1 MFRIEVSLGNAYCL
15 KLGYALSWG
24 MTYASPELAVAAAAD
39 FAGSQ
44 AALAR
49 ALKATAPTINQWAK
63 GVRPVPEKM
72 AVAIEA
78 ITKGAV
84 TRQDLRPDDWQAIWP
99 ELAQPSTP
107 AQEVANG

>member
-1 MFRIEVSLGNAYCL
+1 MPYYC
-15 KLGYALSWG
+15 G
-24 MTYASPELAVAAAAD
+24 MTYATPGLSVAAAAD
-39 FAGSQ
+39 IAGSQ

-49 ALKATAPTINQWAK
+49 SLHVSPPTINQWAK

-84 TRQDLRPDDWQAIWP
+84 TRRDLRPNDWHLIWP
-99 ELAQPSTP
+99 ELAQPAT
-107 AQEVANG
+107 QTKEVTNE